1 MTAITPLE
9 SIHKKGLFGD
19 HHKKNESD
27 LLKISE
33 VKDLTVVQIVQYKRS
48 KVQLSSIQI
57 DGLEFFLQSPKVS
70 SNKETRILWSAPST
84 WLVISR
90 KKNIVEIIK
99 EKCNSDNF
107 AITDISHSRTIIQ
120 IKGLQA
126 KDILKKGCP
135 LNFNEFENNN
145 CAGTVFHGINIVVDF
160 VDNNPDT
167 FSLLHL
173 EVLGNLC
180 IIVLQMLVLRM
191 GIKEFRLSGITIR
204 LW

>member
-90 KKNIVEIIK
+90 KENIVDHFNLKFHLIGE
-99 EKCNSDNF
+99 
-107 AITDISHSRTIIQ
+107 ALRGSRVLL
-120 IKGLQA
+120 G
-126 KDILKKGCP
+126 IL
-135 LNFNEFENNN
+135 
-145 CAGTVFHGINIVVDF
+145 
-160 VDNNPDT
+160 
-167 FSLLHL
+167 LLR
-173 EVLGNLC
+173 VG
-180 IIVLQMLVLRM
+180 
-191 GIKEFRLSGITIR
+191 SGKR
-204 LW
+204 RAARSGRELPVAAVRV

>member
-19 HHKKNESD
+19 HHKKNEND

-33 VKDLTVVQIVQYKRS
+33 VQDLTIVQIVQYKRS
-48 KVQLSSIQI
+48 KVQLNSIKI
-57 DGLEFFLQSPKVS
+57 DGLEFPLQSPKVS

-90 KKNIVEIIK
+90 RENIVKIIK

-107 AITDISHSRTIIQ
+107 AITDISHSRAIIQ

-160 VDNNPDT
+160 VSSNPDT
-167 FSLLHL
+167 FNLLTLRSFGESFYHHITDAAL
-173 EVLGNLC
+173 EFGYVG
-180 IIVLQMLVLRM
+180 V
-191 GIKEFRLSGITIR
+191 
-204 LW
+204 

>member
-19 HHKKNESD
+19 HHKKNEND

-33 VKDLTVVQIVQYKRS
+33 VKDLTIVQIVQYKRS
-48 KVQLSSIQI
+48 KVQLNSIQI
-57 DGLEFFLQSPKVS
+57 DGLEFSLQSPKVS

-90 KKNIVEIIK
+90 KENIVEIIK

-107 AITDISHSRTIIQ
+107 AITDISHSRAIIQ

-167 FSLLHL
+167 FNLLTLRSFGESFYHHITDAAL
-173 EVLGNLC
+173 EFGYVG
-180 IIVLQMLVLRM
+180 V
-191 GIKEFRLSGITIR
+191 
-204 LW
+204 